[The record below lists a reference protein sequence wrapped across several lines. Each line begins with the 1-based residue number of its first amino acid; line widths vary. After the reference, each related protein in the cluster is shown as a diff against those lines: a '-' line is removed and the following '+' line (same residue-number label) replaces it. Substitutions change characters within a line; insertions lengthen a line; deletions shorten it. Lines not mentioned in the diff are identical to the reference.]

1 MQGRGTRVART
12 RGMSNSR
19 IRLLL
24 HKVAGLGVIWLATSI
39 LSFAQTCESD
49 GSWIST
55 SQNVT
60 ANANPYRTTES
71 HLKCGNRILEKKTVE
86 VPGPDGTYQFYY
98 RTEIETVQESP
109 TLTRSTTRTYNPGGD
124 RAEHL
129 TQLIEVETRAS
140 DAGSKSVKTVSNA
153 NLDGKFEV
161 KQCEISVTK
170 KSSDLQKT
178 QTTIYLPSTASEFA
192 PSMQINE
199 QQRRSA
205 DGMIET
211 KKETLFPD
219 FQGGWQTYEVREQ
232 TVRGVSDERITDER
246 LSRRD
251 FRGNVSPVS
260 EFITKDT
267 NVDGRASS
275 TTQTYSVDLPGSARD
290 STLHPLES
298 SVMVQRT
305 EVGRIATAAEIVQ
318 PDTVEKGSNTV
329 VKTTDIVVK
338 GSSGSEETITVTA
351 HYPDGYPSVVSV
363 ETRKTEGHH

>member
-1 MQGRGTRVART
+1 V
-12 RGMSNSR
+12 
-19 IRLLL
+19 
-24 HKVAGLGVIWLATSI
+24 
-39 LSFAQTCESD
+39 D
-49 GSWIST
+49 
-55 SQNVT
+55 
-60 ANANPYRTTES
+60 
-71 HLKCGNRILEKKTVE
+71 

-109 TLTRSTTRTYNPGGD
+109 TLTRSITRTYNPGGD

-140 DAGSKSVKTVSNA
+140 DDGSKSVKTVSNA

-161 KQCEISVTK
+161 KEREISVTK
-170 KSSDLQKT
+170 QSSGMQKT
-178 QTTIYLPSTASEFA
+178 QTTVYLPSTASEFA

-211 KKETLFPD
+211 RKETLFPD

-232 TVRGVSDERITDER
+232 MVKGVSDERISDER

-260 EFITKDT
+260 EVITKDT

-275 TTQTYSVDLPGSARD
+275 TTQTYSVDVPGAARD
-290 STLHPLES
+290 ETLHPLQS
-298 SVMVQRT
+298 SVTVQRT
-305 EVGRIATAAEIVQ
+305 EAGRIATNTEIVQ
-318 PDTVEKGSNTV
+318 PD
-329 VKTTDIVVK
+329 IVLK
-338 GSSGSEETITVTA
+338 GSSGSQETITVTA

-363 ETRKTEGHH
+363 ETRKNEGHH

>member
-1 MQGRGTRVART
+1 
-12 RGMSNSR
+12 
-19 IRLLL
+19 
-24 HKVAGLGVIWLATSI
+24 
-39 LSFAQTCESD
+39 
-49 GSWIST
+49 
-55 SQNVT
+55 
-60 ANANPYRTTES
+60 
-71 HLKCGNRILEKKTVE
+71 
-86 VPGPDGTYQFYY
+86 
-98 RTEIETVQESP
+98 
-109 TLTRSTTRTYNPGGD
+109 
-124 RAEHL
+124 
-129 TQLIEVETRAS
+129 
-140 DAGSKSVKTVSNA
+140 
-153 NLDGKFEV
+153 
-161 KQCEISVTK
+161 
-170 KSSDLQKT
+170 
-178 QTTIYLPSTASEFA
+178 
-192 PSMQINE
+192 
-199 QQRRSA
+199 
-205 DGMIET
+205 MIET